1 MRMHELQKPTVQELI
16 GKIRREFNKAN
27 LDISRL
33 EIVNYG
39 GTINLYGWVGR
50 AKGDKSPESIRD
62 RFNRVVEV
70 VRRIP
75 GVRDVVSYVRIKE
88 I

>member
-1 MRMHELQKPTVQELI
+1 MRMHELHKPSVQELI
-16 GKIRREFNKAN
+16 AKIRREFNKAN

-33 EIVNYG
+33 EVVNYG

-50 AKGDKSPESIRD
+50 ARGDKSQESVRD
-62 RFNRVVEV
+62 RFNRVVEI
-70 VRRIP
+70 VRRMP
-75 GVRDVVSYVRIKE
+75 GVRDVVSYVRIRE